1 MFFGQLYL
9 HLKFERNHSLI
20 MSLIQYYDTS
30 HILHDLQEFEK
41 FTCFHHLAVALLFT
55 PHYYT
60 FYLILHNI

>member
-55 PHYYT
+55 YFIYIY
-60 FYLILHNI
+60 FIYLIFA